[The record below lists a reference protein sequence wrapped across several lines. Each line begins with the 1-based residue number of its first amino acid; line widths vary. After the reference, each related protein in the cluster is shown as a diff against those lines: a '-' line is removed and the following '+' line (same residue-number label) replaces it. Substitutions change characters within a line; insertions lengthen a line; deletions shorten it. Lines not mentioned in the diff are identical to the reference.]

1 MVGRHVKSVAF
12 GLVVVFLSSV
22 LVACTS
28 KPPRAQFVGTPEAVE
43 RTPDLELPLKD
54 KDREIIVDFMLNEGR
69 RPLPWW
75 SRSDVDPGLIE
86 DVQEEYGRLLHTLSE
101 RAPAAADLEEGGELA
116 KYFDTPEWVLSV
128 HDARVGK
135 DNDGEYYD
143 LDSQRA
149 RALVKG
155 DFVFAFYS
163 RRLMPV
169 TVTKDQVP
177 ALEPREGTVWVL
189 EDRKGVT
196 YTGLVIFHK
205 HYAIPIGGES
215 R

>member
-1 MVGRHVKSVAF
+1 MVGRHVKRVASGF
-12 GLVVVFLSSV
+12 MVVFLSCL
-22 LVACTS
+22 LVACAS
-28 KPPRAQFVGTPEAVE
+28 KTPRAQFVGVPQAVE
-43 RTPDLELPLKD
+43 RTPDFALPLKD
-54 KDREIIVDFMLNEGR
+54 KDREVIVDFMLNEGR

-75 SRSDVDPGLIE
+75 SRADVDPGLIE
-86 DVQEEYGRLLHTLSE
+86 DVQEEYGGLLHALSE
-101 RAPAAADLEEGGELA
+101 RAPAAVDLGESGELS
-116 KYFDTPEWVLSV
+116 KYFDAPEWVLSV

-155 DFVFAFYS
+155 DFVFAFYL
-163 RRLMPV
+163 RRLKPV
-169 TVTKDQVP
+169 IVMKDQVP
-177 ALEPREGTVWVL
+177 ALEPREGPVWVL